1 MLQGVLIMNGFL
13 GLRLSLFFG
22 LHLIVKLLSDL
33 GLKLFQPLLRALI
46 TLRSLADDILY
57 VLDISFDHL
66 GAGHA
71 SVVLDLISGNGIPQS
86 LK

>member
-33 GLKLFQPLLRALI
+33 GLKLFQPFLRALI
-46 TLRSLADDILY
+46 TLRSLADDL
-57 VLDISFDHL
+57 L
-66 GAGHA
+66 
-71 SVVLDLISGNGIPQS
+71 
-86 LK
+86 